1 MRVKAGAVWFS
12 LGVLFSAHAA
22 ADQPAASEEQ
32 FPNIELLEYLGDLVE
47 EDARWVGP
55 DDMRSTGGENDP
67 GKVLDV
73 EPDSQQVKK

>member
-55 DDMRSTGGENDP
+55 DDMRSTDGENDP
-67 GKVLDV
+67 RTVRD
-73 EPDSQQVKK
+73 EDATDAQQVK